1 LNSKRPIRTPDDLK
15 GLKIRVMEIVP
26 HIKMMEA
33 LGATPV
39 PIPWTEVYTSFQ
51 TDVVDGFEN
60 TI

>member
-1 LNSKRPIRTPDDLK
+1 
-15 GLKIRVMEIVP
+15 MEIVP